1 MNAHGPDLSVGI
13 PLWLILSA
21 SAVGAAIWGLARYG
35 LYALVAL

>member
-1 MNAHGPDLSVGI
+1 MHNHDQSSAL

-21 SAVGAAIWGLARYG
+21 SAVGAAIWGLAGYG